1 VGDDI
6 VFLLRYYE
14 QLLVIRHCP
23 FSPIAQ
29 QRGMRSDRKAD
40 TTWPGFLSPLELTE
54 PLTPYVSLCLPPTE
68 PFAHRVSGSSRQL
81 DFRSH

>member
-1 VGDDI
+1 
-6 VFLLRYYE
+6 
-14 QLLVIRHCP
+14 
-23 FSPIAQ
+23 
-29 QRGMRSDRKAD
+29 MRIDRKAD